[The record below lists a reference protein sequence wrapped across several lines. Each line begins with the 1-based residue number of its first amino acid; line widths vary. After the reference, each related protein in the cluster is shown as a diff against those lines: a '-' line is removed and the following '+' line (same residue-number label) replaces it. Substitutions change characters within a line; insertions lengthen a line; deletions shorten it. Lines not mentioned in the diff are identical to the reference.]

1 MKNTTNT
8 KIKIENMMT
17 IAKKSMMTRAV
28 RRKKNPKTFLKIFSH
43 QQLFQVLR
51 PSNNN
56 NNPK

>member
-28 RRKKNPKTFLKIFSH
+28 RRKKNPKTFFFSH

-51 PSNNN
+51 LPSNN
-56 NNPK
+56 PK